1 MNNEVIKLFL
11 ADEMYNN
18 KRQVSNTIDDVS
30 CLLALKACGNV
41 KDKENCRKNH
51 NFIRNNTKYSIA
63 NNLELLNTLTR
74 FYGKIGNI
82 REAIKI
88 FDSKKDSNKS
98 ASCYN
103 AMMQAYLENDMND
116 DVIGLFCS
124 MDKDIIDD
132 VSWLIGL
139 KACCNMTDSKNG
151 KKIHDIILNDK
162 KYTSGNNIEMFNT
175 LITFYGKIGE
185 IVEAVKIFGQTR
197 SQDRS
202 PVSYVVMM
210 QGYLENNMSKDTIKL
225 LFSNAMFDA
234 SKEMVNKSIINAS
247 CWN

>member
-1 MNNEVIKLFL
+1 MAKL
-11 ADEMYNN
+11 
-18 KRQVSNTIDDVS
+18 V
-30 CLLALKACGNV
+30 
-41 KDKENCRKNH
+41 
-51 NFIRNNTKYSIA
+51 
-63 NNLELLNTLTR
+63 
-74 FYGKIGNI
+74 I

-103 AMMQAYLENDMND
+103 AMMKAYLENDMND